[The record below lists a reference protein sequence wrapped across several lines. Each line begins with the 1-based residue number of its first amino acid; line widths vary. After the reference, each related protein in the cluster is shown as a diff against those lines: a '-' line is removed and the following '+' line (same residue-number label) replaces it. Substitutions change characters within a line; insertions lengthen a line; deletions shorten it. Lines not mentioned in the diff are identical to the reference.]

1 MAKSKRKI
9 DENGYMTIEGC
20 PISSY
25 GVFQYSAGQL
35 GLPGDPTRIV
45 NVYRPES
52 AVSDPEYIESL
63 KNLPLIDEHEMLS
76 GFDDDDDSVAPED
89 KGVEGIITSNAYY
102 EAPWARGDIRIY
114 SRNMQNQL
122 ERGKEDLSLGYSCR
136 YTEQPGIWNGTPYEV
151 VQDKMRGNHI
161 ALVKEGRVPGA
172 RVLDGL
178 GRGSTS

>member
-25 GVFQYSAGQL
+25 GIFQYSAGQL
-35 GLPGDPTRIV
+35 GLPGDPMRIV

-76 GFDDDDDSVAPED
+76 GFDGDDDGVAPED
-89 KGVEGIITSNAYY
+89 KGVEGIITANAYY

-114 SRNMQNQL
+114 SRNMQHQL

-161 ALVKEGRVPGA
+161 ALVK
-172 RVLDGL
+172 
-178 GRGSTS
+178 